1 MNAISYLHQ
10 VLKKLIV
17 RFYLI
22 VFPSSSLTIREKL
35 TYFFDLDSKLGLK
48 TPHVLILD

>member
-1 MNAISYLHQ
+1 MNAISYLHR

-35 TYFFDLDSKLGLK
+35 TYFFDLDPKQ
-48 TPHVLILD
+48 D